1 MNKDYKNESLVDVAY
16 DILKEHEGEISFKD
30 LFNAVAEKVDMTM
43 DRKDASISGF
53 FTNLSLDGRF
63 VTLKNNEWD
72 LRERHTFD
80 KVHVDLNAIY
90 EDIEEDSLS
99 ADEDM
104 MDEDEK
110 NLHLGDDEDE
120 DGSSSSGEGYYDDS
134 DSSDNY

>member
-1 MNKDYKNESLVDVAY
+1 MDKDYKNESLVDVAY
-16 DILKEHEGEISFKD
+16 YILKEHEGEITFKD
-30 LFNAVAEKVDMTM
+30 LFNAVAEKVEMTM

-90 EDIEEDSLS
+90 EDIEENSS
-99 ADEDM
+99 SVDEDM

-110 NLHLGDDEDE
+110 NLHLGDDDDEDE
-120 DGSSSSGEGYYDDS
+120 VNSSDNGYYDDS
-134 DSSDNY
+134 DSSDSY